1 ITRRTIMEVK
11 LLGHFSSPFVQR
23 VKWALKIKGVEY
35 DYCEEDMVNKSPELL
50 KLNPVHKKVPVLIH
64 NGKSMVESLIILEY
78 IDETWKTNPPLL
90 PQDPYQ
96 RAMTRF
102 WAKFVEEKFVLVAWE
117 AFTSQGVKHE
127 NAVKLASEA
136 LEKIEGELKGKK
148 FFGGETIGYLD
159 LVLGWASYNLP
170 AFDKIG
176 PMKILD
182 PLRFPA
188 MDQWINNFRNH
199 PIIKGDIQSEEELL
213 IFWTSFAN
221 KIRKN

>member
-1 ITRRTIMEVK
+1 MEVK

-35 DYCEEDMVNKSPELL
+35 DYCEEDVVNKSPQLL
-50 KLNPVHKKVPVLIH
+50 KLNPVHNKVPVLIH

-102 WAKFVEEKFVLVAWE
+102 WAKFVEEKFLLVAWE
-117 AFTSQGVKHE
+117 GFTSQGVKHE
-127 NAVKLASEA
+127 NAVKSA
-136 LEKIEGELKGKK
+136 LEKIEGELLKGKK
-148 FFGGETIGYLD
+148 KFFGGGETIGYLD
-159 LVLGWASYNLP
+159 LVLGCASYNLP

-199 PIIKGDIQSEEELL
+199 PIIKGDIQSDEELL
-213 IFWTSFAN
+213 IFWTSLAN
-221 KIRKN
+221 KITKN